1 MLSFRPKP
9 QTLAQW
15 EPLAVVLKR
24 AIPERDFAIKALTYP
39 EMNEAVAKRQLD
51 FVFTNP
57 GHFIQL
63 KMSGSLSAPLSH
75 VGC

>member
-1 MLSFRPKP
+1 MLLFPILILLTFLASTLSPIIPAYCAEPVLIGVLSFRPKP

-39 EMNEAVAKRQLD
+39 RDE
-51 FVFTNP
+51 
-57 GHFIQL
+57 
-63 KMSGSLSAPLSH
+63 
-75 VGC
+75 